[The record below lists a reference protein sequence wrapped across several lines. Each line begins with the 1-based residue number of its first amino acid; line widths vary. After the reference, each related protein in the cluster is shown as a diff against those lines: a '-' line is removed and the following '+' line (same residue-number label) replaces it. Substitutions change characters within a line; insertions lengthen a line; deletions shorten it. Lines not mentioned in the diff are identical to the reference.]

1 MPRCTWVPEDD
12 ALYQAYHDDEW
23 GVPVFDERVLFEFLI
38 LESAQAGLSWRQILQ
53 RREGYRRAFAGFD
66 PVLVAQFDQA
76 QQEALLQ
83 DAGIIRNRLKIKSA
97 VNNAQAFLAVQQ
109 AEGSFAEYVWSFV
122 EGTPIQNN
130 FQRLDQ
136 VPAQTPLSDKLSKDL
151 KRRGFSFLGSTTC
164 YAYMQA
170 VGLVNDHL
178 LDCPQHGICQEL
190 AKRGC

>member
-109 AEGSFAEYVWSFV
+109 AEGSFAEYVWAFV
-122 EGTPIQNN
+122 GGTPIQNN
-130 FQRLDQ
+130 FQHLEQ

>member
-12 ALYQAYHDDEW
+12 ALYQAYHDEEW

>member
-109 AEGSFAEYVWSFV
+109 TEGSFAEYVWSFV